1 MRSFWLAAAASL
13 FVVPA
18 VAQEPW
24 QATEEWKT
32 YPISG
37 NSGVELYASIGEWGP
52 KIGQEVRTIALTKF
66 KLTWTRKYEPQPDGS
81 CTLTTA
87 RPRLIITYMLP
98 KPSSPLA
105 PDLKRK
111 WDTFIE
117 GVRRHEAVHGVM
129 IKDMVKEIERVSL
142 GLSAPADQGCTKVR
156 AALQA
161 KLGEISRAQRQ
172 KSSDFDRVE
181 MSDGG
186 NVHQLILALVNG
198 KQ

>member
-1 MRSFWLAAAASL
+1 MRSFWLTALAFLLAQSAM
-13 FVVPA
+13 
-18 VAQEPW
+18 AQEPW
-24 QATEEWKT
+24 QPIEEWKT
-32 YPISG
+32 YAISG
-37 NSGVELYASIGEWGP
+37 TSGVELYASIGERGP
-52 KIGQEVRTIALTKF
+52 KIGQEVRTIALTNF
-66 KLTWTRKYEPQPDGS
+66 KLTWTRKYVPQPDGS

-87 RPRLIITYMLP
+87 RPRLIITYTLP
-98 KPSSPLA
+98 KASSPLSQ
-105 PDLKRK
+105 DLKRK
-111 WDTFIE
+111 WDAFIT

-129 IKDMVKEIERVSL
+129 IKDMVKEIERVSI
-142 GLSAPADQGCTKVR
+142 GLSAPNDPKCIKVR

-198 KQ
+198 R

>member
-1 MRSFWLAAAASL
+1 MRSFWLAAAASCFAL
-13 FVVPA
+13 SA

-24 QATEEWKT
+24 QAIEEWKT

-37 NSGVELYASIGEWGP
+37 VSGVELYASIGEKGP
-52 KIGQEVRTIALTKF
+52 KIGQQVRTIALTNF

-98 KPSSPLA
+98 KASSPLP

-111 WDTFIE
+111 WDTFID

-142 GLSAPADQGCTKVR
+142 GLSVPADPSCTKVR

-198 KQ
+198 R